1 MRHLSHL
8 ALAQNSWLMQVLI
21 CAAQIHRVIRTK
33 FWSELLWF
41 SKRKSGFTRTRFCI
55 SRTKSSFWEIN
66 FALWGLKQVFW
77 KLVYA
82 FWGLNQF
89 FENQLFATFFLRRKK
104 SPSFSNDFWWITKFF
119 EIFDFEK
126 VSPFKLLFPKFLF
139 LGEMIQFK
147 LLLMER

>member
-33 FWSELLWF
+33 FWSKLLWF
-41 SKRKSGFTRTRFCI
+41 SRRKSGFSRTRLCL
-55 SRTKSSFWEIN
+55 SRTKWSFWELN
-66 FALWGLKQVFW
+66 SALWGLNQVFGE
-77 KLVYA
+77 LVYA

-104 SPSFSNDFWWITKFF
+104 SPSFSNDFLVNHQ
-119 EIFDFEK
+119 IFWDIWLRKSFSVQTPFSK
-126 VSPFKLLFPKFLF
+126 VLIPRRNDSV
-139 LGEMIQFK
+139 
-147 LLLMER
+147 